1 MARRKG
7 WRKAEYKGEFPSL
20 GWGLVDFM
28 ETYLRVPGGD
38 ATGDPLRLTDEQI
51 EFVVRAHRIDPITG
65 ARRYRRGVL
74 RRAKGWG
81 KSPFVGGLAS
91 AHLCGPVVFDGWDA
105 NGEPVGKPHPSPWV
119 QVAATSEDQTDNTYS
134 QLLAMLSES
143 PVVDE
148 YKLDVGVTRIFTRGR
163 PGRLEPVS
171 AAAGSREGQPVTF
184 AVLDETHLWSPTNG
198 GVKLAATLRRNV
210 AKTGGLSIETT
221 NAHRPGEGTV
231 AEISYE
237 ASLRGQRDV
246 LYDSI
251 EAPSVADV
259 DDRAELLNA
268 LSFAYRNSLW
278 VPLERIAD
286 EFQDPANDPA
296 DLARYYLN
304 QLVAWQ
310 EDAVEQ
316 VLWDALQVPA
326 ELQPGDT
333 ITLGFDGSD
342 VSDATAL
349 VAVRA
354 SDRSAFLL
362 GLWERPDD
370 ARRAGWSVPRP
381 EVRAA
386 VGDAMERYRVV
397 RMFCDPPHWQVD
409 IDAWIEQFGAD
420 VVKKWHSYSDSKIA
434 EATARVDALLRAGE
448 LFHDGNLDLR
458 RHTLNTRK
466 TRCRGGWRPAKKE
479 PGRKIDAFVGLCAAV
494 AALGDAQAKGD
505 LVEESSGYAVAL
517 VL

>member
-1 MARRKG
+1 MGARRKG
-7 WRKAEYKGEFPSL
+7 WRTPEYPGEFPSL
-20 GWGLVDFM
+20 GWGVVEFM
-28 ETYLRVPGGD
+28 EAYLRVPSGD

-65 ARRYRRGVL
+65 ARRYRRAVL

-81 KSPFVGGLAS
+81 KSPFVGGLS
-91 AHLCGPVVFDGWDA
+91 VAHLCGPVVFDGWDA
-105 NGEPVGKPHPSPWV
+105 NGEPVGRPHLSPWV

-134 QLLAMLSES
+134 QLLAMLAES

-148 YKLDVGVTRIFTRGR
+148 CRLDVGVTRIFTRGR

-221 NAHRPGEGTV
+221 NAHRPGEGSV
-231 AEISYE
+231 AEVSYE
-237 ASLRGQRDV
+237 ASLRDQRDV

-251 EAPSVADV
+251 EAPQVTDV
-259 DDRAELLNA
+259 EDRAELLNA
-268 LSFAYRNSLW
+268 LRFAYRDSSW

-296 DLARYYLN
+296 DLARFYLN
-304 QLVAWQ
+304 QLVAWE
-310 EDAVEQ
+310 EDAVEA
-316 VLWDALQVPA
+316 VLWDALRVDAQ
-326 ELQPGDT
+326 LCPGDT

-354 SDRSAFLL
+354 SDRVAFLL
-362 GLWERPDD
+362 GLWERPEG
-370 ARRAGWSVPRP
+370 ARRAGWSVPRA

-386 VGDAMERYRVV
+386 VAEAMESYRVV
-397 RMFCDPPHWQVD
+397 RMFADPPHWQADV
-409 IDAWIEQFGAD
+409 DAWIEQFGE
-420 VVKKWHSYSDSKIA
+420 VVRKWPTFSDSKIA

-448 LFHDGNLDLR
+448 MFHDGNRDLR
-458 RHTLNTRK
+458 RHVLNTRK

-479 PGRKIDAFVGLCAAV
+479 PERKIDAFVAMCGAV

-505 LVEESSGYAVAL
+505 LIDAPAFFAY
-517 VL
+517 